1 MVTATSDRGGVKK
14 MKKYRLFQIIFCR
27 KGGEGE
33 GERRKGE
40 RRGREGE
47 RERERERG
55 KEGGSEKR
63 RERRFTIAHYKI
75 FNEHIEKVFQ

>member
-14 MKKYRLFQIIFCR
+14 MKKYRLFLIIFCR

-47 RERERERG
+47 RERERER
-55 KEGGSEKR
+55 EGRGVRKKKGEKIYHCTLQN
-63 RERRFTIAHYKI
+63 F
-75 FNEHIEKVFQ
+75 